1 MPIIEMKK
9 VFLLGHNQEKDK
21 IFDQLHNMN
30 LVQLLDVKNGKNWD
44 EEFESLL
51 EPDQPG
57 ESAAEYDEQ
66 LSMIRYCLDFF
77 QRHFPVRKNFV
88 QQFTG
93 AKLELSTDQYH
104 KYIEDLE
111 KVEEIYESC
120 RRLEDELAGV
130 RNEET
135 QYTNLLTEFSPWEP
149 LDVPLE
155 KITDGPFTVMRL
167 HISANDQFGYIEKRL
182 SEILSAFHLEVVSTD
197 NEYTYFFF
205 ICLADQ
211 YHLAQDIFKEKAVT
225 TASFPEIKGTANENS
240 DISRDVIAKIG
251 DKREQIL
258 TKVEAILEQRPML
271 MACYDYADNEYKKLD
286 AVSNLARTENSFLL
300 EGWVPAPVLGD
311 LEKRMANHTETA
323 VVLSRDPLPREEV
336 PVLLH
341 NKGPADAYEV
351 VTKLYSTPRKS
362 ELDPTPYM
370 APFFFVFFGI
380 CLSDAGY
387 GLMLALIA
395 LFVMKKLKLGGM
407 GKQLLMLLF
416 YGGLSAIIFGALLGS
431 YFGDLLNLPALW
443 FNPLDDPMRML
454 FYCFAIGLVHIYFGM
469 GLQAYRNIKAG
480 QILSALFDQGFWFIF
495 LNGLIM
501 LLLPDFSAIGRWLAI
516 GGAAGLILTQGR
528 SQQGIIKKFLSGLL
542 SLYNI
547 TGYLSDVLSY
557 SRLLALGMATG
568 VIAAAINSMGGM
580 IAGSAVGTIIMI
592 VVLFGGHLFN
602 IIISTLG
609 SYVHTSRL
617 QYIEFFGKFFEGG
630 GKGFEPFGMKTQYVD
645 VIEAEEA

>member
-9 VFLLGHNQEKDK
+9 VFLLGHRQEKEK
-21 IFDQLHNMN
+21 IFNLLHRLNT
-30 LVQLLDVKNGKNWD
+30 VQLLDIKSGKSWD
-44 EEFESLL
+44 DFEKLL

-57 ESAAEYDEQ
+57 ESAAEFDNR

-77 QRHFPVRKNFV
+77 QRHFPARKGFV

-93 AKLELSTDQYH
+93 AKLELTPEQFSDYVNDIDQVR
-104 KYIEDLE
+104 DL
-111 KVEEIYESC
+111 YDSC
-120 RRLEDELAGV
+120 RLLEEELAQV

-135 QYTNLLTEFSPWEP
+135 NCSNQLAELTPWEA

-155 KITDGPFTVMRL
+155 EIVDGFFTVMRL
-167 HISANDQFGYIEKRL
+167 HISTNDNFENIKNKLTETL
-182 SEILSAFHLEVVSTD
+182 SDSYLEVVSSN

-205 ICLADQ
+205 ICFSKE
-211 YHLAQDIFKEKAVT
+211 YYLAQEIFKEKAVT
-225 TASFPEIKGTANENS
+225 SPSFPDFKGTAREN
-240 DISRDVIAKIG
+240 ITARQEIINNIGQKRD
-251 DKREQIL
+251 QIL
-258 TKVEAILEQRPML
+258 GKVEVLLEQRLML
-271 MACYDYADNEYKKLD
+271 MACYDYADNEYRKLE
-286 AVSNLARTENSFLL
+286 AVSNLARTDDSFLL
-300 EGWVPAPVLGD
+300 EGWVPAPVLAD
-311 LEKRMANHTETA
+311 LETSISSNTDTA
-323 VVLSRDPLPREEV
+323 IIVSRDPLPREEV

-362 ELDPTPYM
+362 ELDPTPYL

-387 GLMLALIA
+387 GLVLSLLALFI
-395 LFVMKKLKLGGM
+395 MRKLRLGGM
-407 GKQLLMLLF
+407 GKQLLNLLF
-416 YGGLSAIIFGALLGS
+416 YGGLSAIVFGVLLGS
-431 YFGDLLNLPALW
+431 YFGDLLKLPALW
-443 FNPLDDPMRML
+443 FNPLEDPMRML

-480 QILSALFDQGFWFIF
+480 HPLSALFDQGFWFIF

-501 LLLPDFSAIGRWLAI
+501 LLVPDFSPIGRWLAI

-528 SQQGIIKKFLSGLL
+528 SQQGIVKKFLSGLL

-557 SRLLALGMATG
+557 SRLLALGLATG
-568 VIAAAINSMGGM
+568 VIGAAINSMGGM
-580 IAGSAVGTIIMI
+580 IAGSAVGTVIM
-592 VVLFGGHLFN
+592 VLVLFGGHIFN
-602 IIISTLG
+602 IVISTLG

-630 GKGFEPFGMKTQYVD
+630 GKGFQPFGIKNSYVD
-645 VIEAEEA
+645 IVEAEEA

>member
-9 VFLLGHNQEKDK
+9 VFLLAHKQEKEK
-21 IFDQLHNMN
+21 VFDLLHHLN
-30 LVQLLDVKNGKNWD
+30 LVQLLDVKNEKSWD
-44 EEFESLL
+44 EFSSLL

-57 ESAAEYDEQ
+57 DSAAEYDERIT
-66 LSMIRYCLDFF
+66 MIRYCLDFF
-77 QRHFPVRKNFV
+77 QRHFPVRKSFI

-93 AKLELSTDQYH
+93 AKLELSPPQYNQ
-104 KYIEDLE
+104 YVEDLE
-111 KVEEIYESC
+111 KVQEIYESC
-120 RRLEDELAGV
+120 RRLEEELAAV

-135 QYTNLLTEFSPWEP
+135 HHLNLITEFEPWEP

-155 KITDGPFTVMRL
+155 AIADGPFTVMRL
-167 HISANDQFGYIEKRL
+167 HISTNDNLELIKTRL
-182 SEILSAFHLEVVSTD
+182 DEMLSAFHLEVVSSD
-197 NEYTYFFF
+197 HEYAYFFF
-205 ICLADQ
+205 ICPADQ
-211 YHLAQDIFKEKAVT
+211 YQLAQDIFKEKAVT
-225 TASFPEIKGTANENS
+225 TASFPGIKGTASENIA
-240 DISRDVIAKIG
+240 ISKEFMATIG
-251 DKREQIL
+251 DRREQIL
-258 TKVEAILEQRPML
+258 NKVETLLEQRLML

-286 AVSNLARTENSFLL
+286 AVSNLARTDNSFLL
-300 EGWVPAPVLGD
+300 EGWVPAPVLAD
-311 LEKRMANHTETA
+311 LENSVTTNTETA
-323 VVLSRDPLPREEV
+323 VIMSRDPLSREEV

-341 NKGPADAYEV
+341 NQGPADAYEV
-351 VTKLYSTPRKS
+351 VTKLYSTPRRS
-362 ELDPTPYM
+362 ELDPTPYL

-387 GLMLALIA
+387 GLVLSLIA

-407 GKQLLMLLF
+407 GKQLLKLLF
-416 YGGLSAIIFGALLGS
+416 YGGLSAIVFGALLGS
-431 YFGDLLNLPALW
+431 YFGDLLGLPALW
-443 FNPLDDPMRML
+443 FNPLEDPMRML

-480 QILSALFDQGFWFIF
+480 QVSSALFDQGFWFIF
-495 LNGLIM
+495 LNGLI
-501 LLLPDFSAIGRWLAI
+501 LLLIPDYAAVGRWLAI

-557 SRLLALGMATG
+557 SRLLALGLATG

-580 IAGSAVGTIIMI
+580 IAGSAVGTIIMV
-592 VVLFGGHLFN
+592 VVLFGGHIFN

-645 VIEAEEA
+645 VVETEEA